1 MTTEF
6 KMAAATE
13 PVVEI
18 TNERNELAT
27 RYSNGYPNICD
38 HAGSVP
44 NTPDIAWLWLI
55 TGFQD
60 GGH

>member
-1 MTTEF
+1 M
-6 KMAAATE
+6 AATE
-13 PVVEI
+13 PEVEI
-18 TNERNELAT
+18 TIEHNELAT

-44 NTPDIAWLWLI
+44 NTPGIARLWLI
-55 TGFQD
+55 TGIQD

>member
-1 MTTEF
+1 M
-6 KMAAATE
+6 AATE
-13 PVVEI
+13 QEVEI
-18 TNERNELAT
+18 TIERNELAR

-44 NTPDIAWLWLI
+44 NTLDIARLLLI
-55 TGFQD
+55 TGIQD